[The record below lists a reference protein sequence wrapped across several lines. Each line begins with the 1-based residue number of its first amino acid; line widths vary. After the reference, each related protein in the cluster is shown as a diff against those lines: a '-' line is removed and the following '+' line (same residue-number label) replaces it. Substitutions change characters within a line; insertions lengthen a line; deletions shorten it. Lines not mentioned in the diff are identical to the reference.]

1 MASCPGDK
9 DDVAL
14 IENTMEVGGRGN
26 SGTFGE
32 TLHVEMSPIWEFAGD
47 KSTEEGVD
55 VWNLNIGGG
64 QSLTM
69 GVIRVEEELLKYFAG
84 EIRVDS
90 DEATGVCGGGVLK
103 EFGKM
108 MVLGG

>member
-1 MASCPGDK
+1 MASCPSDK

-14 IENTMEVGGRGN
+14 VEDTMEVGGRGN

-47 KSTEEGVD
+47 KSTKEGVD
-55 VWNLNIGGG
+55 VGNLNIGGG

-69 GVIRVEEELLKYFAG
+69 GVIRVEEELFKHFAG
-84 EIRVDS
+84 EVRVDS
-90 DEATGVCGGGVLK
+90 DETTRIGGSRVLK
-103 EFGKM
+103 KFGK
-108 MVLGG
+108 VLILSC